1 MDNRA
6 IRLPPT
12 ARRNLFATA
21 QQQQQQQ
28 TSRRQNGTTPSI
40 RPDSR
45 EVEPDIFQQP
55 TEDELVERDDQGEY
69 VIHAPVPVYRN
80 NNADAE
86 REGDD
91 EAEQENELIEMYVNG
106 KPDAHWDADAVE
118 EEVRAALKNSL
129 RKKVASLEDDK
140 WMFEG
145 ETEVKK

>member
-12 ARRNLFATA
+12 ARRNLFGAA

-28 TSRRQNGTTPSI
+28 QQQQSSRRQNGTAPSI

-55 TEDELVERDDQGEY
+55 AEDELVERDDQGEY

-80 NNADAE
+80 NNANSE
-86 REGDD
+86 HEGDD
-91 EAEQENELIEMYVNG
+91 ETGTFYAIWG
-106 KPDAHWDADAVE
+106 S
-118 EEVRAALKNSL
+118 RS
-129 RKKVASLEDDK
+129 
-140 WMFEG
+140 G
-145 ETEVKK
+145 

>member
-21 QQQQQQQ
+21 QQQQQQS
-28 TSRRQNGTTPSI
+28 SRRQNGTAPSI

-55 TEDELVERDDQGEY
+55 AEDELIERNDQGEY
-69 VIHAPVPVYRN
+69 VIQAPAPVYRN
-80 NNADAE
+80 NANSE

-91 EAEQENELIEMYVNG
+91 ETGTFRVI
-106 KPDAHWDADAVE
+106 WDE
-118 EEVRAALKNSL
+118 RSY
-129 RKKVASLEDDK
+129 
-140 WMFEG
+140 
-145 ETEVKK
+145 